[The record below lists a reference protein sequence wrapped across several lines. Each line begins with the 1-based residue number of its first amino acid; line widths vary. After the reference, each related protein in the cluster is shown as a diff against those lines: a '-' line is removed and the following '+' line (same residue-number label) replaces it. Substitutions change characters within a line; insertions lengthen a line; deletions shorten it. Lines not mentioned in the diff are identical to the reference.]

1 MYFLYLNAFRTYLV
15 FTDTGD
21 VVQLLAEER
30 RSEAL
35 HAAPGNQ
42 QGPAGEKRGG
52 NIALAQGKN
61 KKSLDLHQRGG
72 IYYTVQEKH
81 SLLLVEL

>member
-42 QGPAGEKRGG
+42 QGPVGEKR
-52 NIALAQGKN
+52 NIALTKGEN
-61 KKSLDLHQRGG
+61 KKSLDLYK
-72 IYYTVQEKH
+72 IPSWT
-81 SLLLVEL
+81 SS

>member
-42 QGPAGEKRGG
+42 QGPVGEKRSG
-52 NIALAQGKN
+52 NTALTKGEN
-61 KKSLDLHQRGG
+61 KTYLDLHK
-72 IYYTVQEKH
+72 IPSWT
-81 SLLLVEL
+81 ST